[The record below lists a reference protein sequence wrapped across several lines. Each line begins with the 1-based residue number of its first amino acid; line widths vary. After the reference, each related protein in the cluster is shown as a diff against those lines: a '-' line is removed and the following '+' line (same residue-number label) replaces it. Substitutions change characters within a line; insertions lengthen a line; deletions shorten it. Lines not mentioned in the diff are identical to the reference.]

1 MDNHTVSYL
10 QELMQMAAYLDT
22 SRNAIEKFMVALRK
36 EFVFDNVAVYLQD
49 EETQNLEIAFARAIG
64 RSRDAEADAA
74 WGEDFAGQVVKKG
87 QLLLRDPSP
96 SISSDDRLHQAYL
109 LGLPL
114 REGDLVRGAVVFVR
128 FGGPVYEDQHI
139 TMASFAAGLISMLFE
154 RAAWIKLQE
163 ELRDLKRQM
172 QLQEDFVSTISHEL
186 RTPLGFIKGYST
198 SLLRQDTSWDDET
211 QKEFLTII
219 DEEAD
224 RLSLLIENVLESARL
239 QSKTLPLR
247 FQPLRLDAVLRDVI
261 MRIRS
266 RQKELEVSME
276 LETVPPISGDGV
288 RLAQVFENLFTN
300 AIKYAPG
307 SPLVVLLNQVDD
319 NILISFMDHG
329 PGIPKESLPL
339 IFERFYR
346 VRGEKTVTGT
356 GLGLYICKQIIL
368 AHRGKIWAESTPGQG
383 TTFFIELP
391 INSSK

>member
-1 MDNHTVSYL
+1 MDNHTLSYL
-10 QELMQMAAYLDT
+10 QELMQISTHLDS
-22 SRNAIEKFMVALRK
+22 SRNSIEKFMVALRR

-49 EETQNLEIAFARAIG
+49 GETQNLEIAFARAVG

-114 REGDLVRGAVVFVR
+114 HEGASVRGAVVFVR

-139 TMASFAAGLISMLFE
+139 TIASFAAGLLSTSFE
-154 RAAWIKLQE
+154 RAASVELQE
-163 ELRDLKRQM
+163 ELHDLKRQM

-198 SLLRQDTSWDDET
+198 SLLRQDTSWDDEK

-266 RQKELEVSME
+266 RQKELDVSMQ
-276 LETVPPISGDGV
+276 LEPVPPIPGDAV

-307 SPLVVLLNQVDD
+307 SPLVVLLSQVSE
-319 NILISFMDHG
+319 NMLISFMDHG

-391 INSSK
+391 VDSSK

>member
-1 MDNHTVSYL
+1 MDNDTLSYL
-10 QELMQMAAYLDT
+10 QGLMQIAAHLDT

-49 EETQNLEIAFARAIG
+49 EETQNLEIAFARAMG

-74 WGEDFAGQVVKKG
+74 WGEDFAGQVIKKG

-96 SISSDDRLHQAYL
+96 NISSDDRLHQAYL

-114 REGDLVRGAVVFVR
+114 REGDLVKGAVVFVR
-128 FGGPVYEDQHI
+128 FGGPVYEDQHTTI
-139 TMASFAAGLISMLFE
+139 ASFAAGLLSTLFE
-154 RAAWIKLQE
+154 RAASTTLQR

-198 SLLRQDTSWDDET
+198 SLLRQDTSWDEET

-266 RQKELEVSME
+266 RQKELDVSME
-276 LETVPPISGDGV
+276 LESVPPISGDGV
-288 RLAQVFENLFTN
+288 RLAQVFENLFAN

-307 SPLVVLLNQVDD
+307 SPLVVLLNQVEDH
-319 NILISFMDHG
+319 ILISFIDRG

-346 VRGEKTVTGT
+346 VRSEKTVTGT